1 MTQPTAPRGETPDE
15 GERVGPLAGS
25 GPGAVAVQFVAALSK
40 AARSFTLY
48 APTNAV
54 VRQFLADYQARA
66 AEATAGGD
74 LVLDV
79 HPWELRRDG
88 EVVYREEDRERSLSF
103 RLFRDGVRRLTFRPG
118 VAWSELLTF
127 LEILAVRYVGIRQQE
142 EDVVTLLRKGA
153 FDGIGF
159 AAVEGFAPEE
169 DNPEPE
175 GVRRSRGQ
183 GSRAPAG
190 YDAPF
195 PLLPPPGPIAWREVP
210 AAALASLQ
218 ATEGPEAL
226 AADAIRLAAQLLAEA
241 GRGLVQPRELQ
252 LFLLE
257 LRDYFVADAALGPLA
272 TLAELVGRTPPGQL
286 RDDLLR
292 TLGDERLLEALLA
305 AVPPGATQLPPE
317 ALRLIPLVSAR
328 AALDLL
334 VAEPDEGR
342 RHVLALIAEARLPA
356 DAADIIERLTTL
368 DARVARDL
376 VQAIGSKAPG
386 QASQAAAALLD
397 HPDEH
402 LQVAALQALEGAAS
416 DFPVQR
422 LLKLLHSP
430 RAPVRIG
437 VANVLARSGKAAAFQ
452 PVHEA
457 LAGRKDCS
465 TAEADAFGAAMAR
478 LDPGR
483 AAPLFVEWLK
493 PRRGL
498 MKALGSSKQEELL
511 RFAAASG
518 LGAHPSPEA
527 QAQLEALSK
536 AAGDEAFRR
545 HCFAVLARRRHQ
557 GARHG

>member
-1 MTQPTAPRGETPDE
+1 MTQPTPPRAVPQNAGEPAA
-15 GERVGPLAGS
+15 PLATS
-25 GPGAVAVQFVAALSK
+25 GPGLAAAQFVGALSK

-54 VRQFLADYQARA
+54 VRQFLADYQDRA
-66 AEATAGGD
+66 IAATSAGD

-79 HPWELRRDG
+79 HPFDLLRDG
-88 EVVYREEDRERSLSF
+88 EVVYREEDRERSLAF

-118 VAWSELLTF
+118 VPFGELLTF

-153 FDGIGF
+153 FQGIGF
-159 AAVEGFAPEE
+159 SAVEGFAPEE

-175 GVRRSRGQ
+175 GARRHRGE

-190 YDAPF
+190 FDTPF

-210 AAALASLQ
+210 AEALASLR

-226 AADAIRLAAQLLAEA
+226 AADALRLASQLLAETA
-241 GRGLVQPRELQ
+241 RGLVQPRELQ
-252 LFLLE
+252 LFLVE

-272 TLAELVGRTPPGQL
+272 DLAELVGQTPPGGL
-286 RDDLLR
+286 RDELLR
-292 TLGDERLLEALLA
+292 TMGDERLLEGLLA
-305 AVPPGATQLPPE
+305 AVPAGARQLPPE
-317 ALRLIPLVSAR
+317 ALRLIPLVPAK

-334 VAEPDEGR
+334 VAEADEGR

-356 DAADIIERLTTL
+356 DVLAIIERLTTL
-368 DARVARDL
+368 EAGVAKRL
-376 VQAIGSKAPG
+376 VQAIGVKAPG
-386 QASQAAAALLD
+386 QAAQAAAALLD
-397 HPDEH
+397 HPDEI
-402 LQVAALQALEGAAS
+402 LQVAALQALEGTVG

-422 LLKLLHSP
+422 LLRLLHSP
-430 RAPVRIG
+430 RASVRIG

-452 PVHEA
+452 SVHDA
-457 LAGRKDCS
+457 LVGRKDCS
-465 TAEADAFGAAMAR
+465 VAEADALGSAMAR

-483 AAPLFVEWLK
+483 AAPHFAEWLK

-498 MKALGSSKQEELL
+498 LKALGGSKQEDQL
-511 RFAAASG
+511 RIAAASG
-518 LGAHPSPEA
+518 LAYLPSPSA
-527 QAQLEALSK
+527 QAQLEALAK
-536 AAGDEAFRR
+536 GADDDVFRR
-545 HCFAVLARRRHQ
+545 HCLAVLARRRHL